1 MRYLRES
8 LIASL
13 LLIASAAN
21 AQTPAPSA
29 ADLET
34 AKKSFATGLAL
45 IKDPE
50 SPRYDEA
57 LLHFQRAYELSGS
70 WKALG
75 NVALC
80 SLKLE
85 RDGAAIEAY
94 EKYLELGGKKLDPGD
109 RAQAERDLEALRAQ
123 VVSLELTFPEPGVAL
138 IDERLDVS
146 GKMVVNEYEAKS
158 TTLKL
163 GVHPGRH
170 TITAKLSSGD
180 VRWETRLEPASTISH
195 EFVRGQQA
203 EAAASPAPA
212 EPRAPASTEDKGAAD
227 TAGRGFDLRIPAYA
241 SFGVAAVGVGVGV
254 LFALKSQDAR
264 SQADDLCNGDQCP
277 LSRRDQ
283 IRGLQ
288 EDANDR
294 GRLAWIGFA
303 LGGAGAAAGVTLLV
317 LHGQQKPESAGVRAF
332 VGVGG
337 AGLAGR
343 F

>member
-1 MRYLRES
+1 MRYLSES
-8 LIASL
+8 LIAGL
-13 LLIASAAN
+13 LLIASTAN
-21 AQTPAPSA
+21 AQTSTPSA

-45 IKDPE
+45 IKDPD

-94 EKYLELGGKKLDPGD
+94 EKYLELAGKKLDPGD

-123 VVSLELTFPEPGVAL
+123 VVTLELSFPEPGVAL

-180 VRWETRLEPASTISH
+180 VRWEARLEPATTTSH
-195 EFVRGQQA
+195 EFAREQQP
-203 EAAASPAPA
+203 EAAASAASA
-212 EPRAPASTEDKGAAD
+212 EPRAEASTEDKGPVDKA
-227 TAGRGFDLRIPAYA
+227 RPGFDLRIPAYA

-264 SQADDLCNGDQCP
+264 DEADALCNGDQCP
-277 LSRRDQ
+277 ISRRDE

-288 EDANDR
+288 DDANSR

-303 LGGAGAAAGVTLLV
+303 VGGIGAAAGVTLLV
-317 LHGQQKPESAGVRAF
+317 VQGQQKPESAGVRAF
-332 VGVGG
+332 VGLGT